1 MMLQYIGEDICEAKS
16 DVDVLKRMLKQ
27 LLGGDMSAEKYFRAV
42 FPIPIEISW
51 REITWKVLH

>member
-42 FPIPIEISW
+42 FPIPIEIS
-51 REITWKVLH
+51 